1 MKKLFLA
8 FKEDPAWYSLLFFAF
23 FSCVSMPL
31 ARIFLLVCTVCV
43 ASKFIKLRKWPHFSF
58 PSKGW
63 LVYFGFAI
71 LASVT
76 IALFIKDPLLEP
88 FKGLG
93 KVNKL
98 FWYIG
103 IPLVAMLVDSRD
115 RFVQLLRWFV
125 IGGVVGAIIVFVTY
139 TLNAWMMYAIPHSF
153 HMEHEK
159 YRQFVPITSQWLY
172 HVTNFLGTYDDIW
185 EEVRKYFRNRP
196 DSFSSALILQGT
208 MHESQRLMAAI
219 PAAFFLIVD
228 AYKQQLSR
236 KQRFW
241 RFFAM
246 LLISLA
252 LVFTCKRGPLF
263 SAVLVMVPTVLY
275 AVWATRSKKMF
286 ACAILIMT
294 VLISFVFVLPAAR
307 QRILELPEEFSVE
320 KGGRYAMWTQIVPKI
335 HEEHPFG
342 IGFRA
347 LTDEKMRELCPT
359 MEANKQSHVH
369 STPLQVFV
377 EFGLAGVIIYLV
389 WFAFAIVRGIA
400 FGIRGAGL
408 YAVIPLAILGGICA
422 FSLVEYNLADS
433 EIVLL
438 YSIGMGLC
446 DCAYLNARYGKKN
459 T

>member
-1 MKKLFLA
+1 
-8 FKEDPAWYSLLFFAF
+8 
-23 FSCVSMPL
+23 MPL

-43 ASKFIKLRKWPHFSF
+43 ASKFIKQRKWPHFSL

-63 LVYFGFAI
+63 LAYFVFAI
-71 LASVT
+71 LATVI

-93 KVNKL
+93 KTNKL
-98 FWYIG
+98 FWYVG

-125 IGGVVGAIIVFVTY
+125 LGGVVGAIIVFVTY

-153 HMEHEK
+153 HMEHEQ
-159 YRQFVPITSQWLY
+159 YRRFIPITSQWLY

-185 EEVRKYFRNRP
+185 EEVRKYFSNRP
-196 DSFSSALILQGT
+196 DSFSAAFVLQGT

-228 AYKQQLSR
+228 AYKQQLPR
-236 KQRFW
+236 KQCFGRFL
-241 RFFAM
+241 AL

-252 LVFTCKRGPLF
+252 LVFTCKRGPLL
-263 SAVLVMVPTVLY
+263 SVMLVMVPTVLY
-275 AVWATRSKKMF
+275 AVWTTRSKKMF
-286 ACAILIMT
+286 ACAILIMS
-294 VLISFVFVLPAAR
+294 VLISFVFALPAAR
-307 QRILELPEEFSVE
+307 QRISELPQELTVE
-320 KGGRYAMWTQIVPKI
+320 KGGRYAMWTQVVPKI
-335 HEEHPFG
+335 HEEYPFG

-347 LTDEKMRELCPT
+347 LTDGKMRELCPN

-377 EFGLAGVIIYLV
+377 EFSWVGVIIYLI
-389 WFAFAIVRGIA
+389 WFALAIVRAIV
-400 FGIRGAGL
+400 FWIRGAGF
-408 YAVIPLAILGGICA
+408 YAVIPLAIFCGICA

-446 DCAYLNARYGKKN
+446 DCAFLNARYGKKN